1 MTGLKYGFAGA
12 RREHA
17 LDLRRR
23 RLLQGMIG
31 VSALALT
38 GRDAFSQSSDE
49 LNALPRVALVI
60 GNSRYKEVP
69 LRNPGNDASAI
80 AEQLKGMRF
89 AVTTQLDASR
99 QQMIEA
105 IRAHGGSLAKSK
117 GVGLFYFA
125 GHGAQ
130 LAWRNYLIPVDA
142 AIRTSDELLVQAVDM
157 NALLDDLFRARNA
170 MNVIIVDA
178 CRDNPFGA
186 QVALAQR
193 GLSQLDAPAGTL
205 LAYATSPGNVA
216 ADGTEANGL
225 YTGFLLKEIQVR
237 NTRIEDAFKRV
248 RLNVRRLSKG
258 QQIPWESTSLE
269 LDFYFFPPVATRK
282 LTREELEKEFEEEL
296 EIWQRIRTT
305 RDVALLED
313 YLRRYPSGKFSELAQ
328 FRLERLLALQEKPV
342 PNAALPT
349 RSPGFLRV
357 AAAEPDRIAIPA
369 TNPYTKGT
377 VKADAGYQVGDSY
390 TYSRMDAY
398 SKVEE
403 NRFEEKVTEVTDF
416 EVIYGHGAR
425 ITDLLGN
432 DIVTRGGG
440 ERSPSQIFV
449 YEYSIGKKWTTRFRV
464 TRPLEGGRG
473 TGTAAK
479 NSLIREE
486 QFEINF
492 RVVSKE
498 TITVPAGTFDA
509 WRVEGDG
516 FMVRQNAT
524 QRYIYWIAP
533 DRVRRMLA
541 WEFVSKG
548 RISYLGIVAFRH
560 ELVAYSQR
568 TDKEGAKVAQRSLPL

>member
-1 MTGLKYGFAGA
+1 MSDQQE
-12 RREHA
+12 RA

-23 RLLQGMIG
+23 LVLQGMMCAG
-31 VSALALT
+31 ALALT
-38 GRDAFSQSSDE
+38 GRDAFGQSSEE
-49 LNALPRVALVI
+49 LNSLPRVALVI

-89 AVTTQLDASR
+89 TVTTQLDASR
-99 QQMIEA
+99 QEMIEA

-142 AIRTSDELLVQAVDM
+142 AIRTSEELLAQAVDM

-170 MNVIIVDA
+170 MNIIIVDA
-178 CRDNPFGA
+178 CRDNPFGS
-186 QVALAQR
+186 QVALSQR

-237 NTRIEDAFKRV
+237 NTRIEDVFKRV

-269 LDFYFFPPVATRK
+269 QDFYLFPPVAKRK
-282 LTREELEKEFEEEL
+282 LTPEELEKEFEEEL

-305 RDVALLED
+305 KEVALLED

-328 FRLERLLALQEKPV
+328 FRLNRLLALQGEKPV
-342 PNAALPT
+342 QIGPNAALPAL
-349 RSPGFLRV
+349 SSGFRRV
-357 AAAEPDRIAIPA
+357 AATEPDRVAIPA
-369 TNPYTKGT
+369 RNPYTKGT
-377 VKADAGYQVGDSY
+377 ARADVGYQVGDSY
-390 TYSRMDAY
+390 TYSRMDVY
-398 SKVEE
+398 SRVEQ

-416 EVIYGHGAR
+416 EVIYDDGIRR

-432 DIVTRGGG
+432 DIVARGGAKF
-440 ERSPSQIFV
+440 SPSQIFV
-449 YEYSIGKKWTTRFRV
+449 YEYSLGKKWTTRFHV
-464 TRPLEGGRG
+464 TSVPKPGGYGKIEGALDVGG
-473 TGTAAK
+473 GDF
-479 NSLIREE
+479 
-486 QFEINF
+486 QYDF
-492 RVVSKE
+492 RVVTKE
-498 TITVPAGTFDA
+498 PITVPAGTFEA
-509 WRVEGDG
+509 WRVEGHG
-516 FMVRQNAT
+516 FWASRRGGR
-524 QRYIYWIAP
+524 RYVYWIAP

-541 WEFVSKG
+541 MEI
-548 RISYLGIVAFRH
+548 ISGTGPNTSTANRF
-560 ELVAYSQR
+560 ELIAYTQR
-568 TDKEGAKVAQRSLPL
+568 SDKEGAKIAQRSLRL